1 MLPFKI
7 DAGIQTQVF
16 LKLIL
21 EHHDEKESFFNV
33 TYHNIKA
40 VVFSLTR
47 MNEALSVLLGA
58 FI

>member
-1 MLPFKI
+1 M
-7 DAGIQTQVF
+7 F